1 MQMDPKVQ
9 AINWAPPLDG
19 QDATAAV
26 EWLLQFAT
34 RHQASDVH
42 LHMDRDGCRVQF
54 RLDGVLTHV
63 GTLPAEAAKL
73 ILGRVKYL
81 AKLKTYVESLPQ
93 DGRIAG
99 DEVGLFSDVRV
110 STYPTVT
117 GEKLVLRLFY
127 AEHQLTL
134 NQLGFPAGVS
144 EALEHQLSIRSGMIL
159 LTGPAGSGKT
169 TTIYA
174 LLQRL
179 LETDS
184 CHVITVEDPVERVI
198 PGIMQTEINLER
210 GLTFAKALKHLLRQ
224 DPQVLVIGEIRDEE
238 TASIA
243 LRASMTGHLVI
254 ATLHAGSCRGVV
266 ERLNALS
273 DDSNLVASQLRL
285 ILNQRLVRKLCAS
298 CSGKGC
304 ASCFGSGLR
313 GRVPFLEMLHLN
325 EANQGAIETKR
336 LARLVPDLS
345 FEQSRDDLLGQA
357 LTTEAEINRHLQL

>member
-93 DGRIAG
+93 DGRIAA
-99 DEVGLFSDVRV
+99 DEVGLASDVRV

-134 NQLGFPAGVS
+134 NQLGFPAGVN
-144 EALEHQLSIRSGMIL
+144 EALERQLSIRSGMIL

-238 TASIA
+238 TAAIA

-285 ILNQRLVRKLCAS
+285 ILNQRLVRKLCAD

-336 LARLVPDLS
+336 LARLEPDLS

-357 LTTEAEINRHLQL
+357 LTTEAEINRHLHL

>member
-1 MQMDPKVQ
+1 MQMDPKAQ
-9 AINWAPPLDG
+9 AIDWAPPLER

-63 GTLPAEAAKL
+63 GTLPIEAAKL
-73 ILGRVKYL
+73 VLGRVKYL

-99 DEVGLFSDVRV
+99 DEVGLSSDVRV

-134 NQLGFPAGVS
+134 NQLGFPAGVN

-169 TTIYA
+169 TTI
-174 LLQRL
+174 
-179 LETDS
+179 
-184 CHVITVEDPVERVI
+184 
-198 PGIMQTEINLER
+198 
-210 GLTFAKALKHLLRQ
+210 
-224 DPQVLVIGEIRDEE
+224 
-238 TASIA
+238 
-243 LRASMTGHLVI
+243 
-254 ATLHAGSCRGVV
+254 
-266 ERLNALS
+266 
-273 DDSNLVASQLRL
+273 
-285 ILNQRLVRKLCAS
+285 
-298 CSGKGC
+298 
-304 ASCFGSGLR
+304 
-313 GRVPFLEMLHLN
+313 
-325 EANQGAIETKR
+325 
-336 LARLVPDLS
+336 
-345 FEQSRDDLLGQA
+345 
-357 LTTEAEINRHLQL
+357 